1 MPHIDWGLTGT
12 KQVMESEFSATIK
25 GNQWSI
31 IAAEKQGWCGEGEGN
46 LEGGWKEENQLWHH
60 RWNVSRVPAATLTLL
75 CDKVAQ
81 EGYIRTSDGTE
92 GKSVLSFASQCS
104 RIASVATE
112 FTLTD
117 RDRSS
122 GPPGEDRRT
131 WKRRKSTSGT
141 HGTGQNSTRTAA
153 LYLLAISSEGCS
165 VLCPRCW
172 AGIQG

>member
-31 IAAEKQGWCGEGEGN
+31 IAAEKKGWCGEGEGS

-60 RWNVSRVPAATLTLL
+60 GWNVSRVPDATLTLL
-75 CDKVAQ
+75 RDKVAQ

-104 RIASVATE
+104 RIASAATE
-112 FTLTD
+112 FTLRD
-117 RDRSS
+117 RDPLGHQVKTE
-122 GPPGEDRRT
+122 GPGREESRPLEP
-131 WKRRKSTSGT
+131 
-141 HGTGQNSTRTAA
+141 TGQVRI
-153 LYLLAISSEGCS
+153 LPE
-165 VLCPRCW
+165 
-172 AGIQG
+172 